1 MWRSGTPCSILRFPA
16 PRVNVSFIRFQRC
29 MPSSHHP
36 SAPGSA
42 SEGDADR
49 LTIAIIDDHPPIRE
63 AMRRGAEER
72 MGMRVVA
79 EASSTE
85 EAFPLIQEHSPNVA
99 IVDLSLS
106 DGQAF
111 GLIEALQAECPDTDL
126 LVFSVYDETV
136 YAERAL
142 RAGAS
147 GYLMKAA
154 STAEVLRA
162 TRRVAEAGVYLSP
175 EMATRA
181 LRGAQRGQAEKIRFP
196 IDDLTDRQ
204 LQVFQML
211 GQGLSIET
219 IANRLGLA
227 RKTVETHRRLAK
239 EKLGYENIDDVI
251 LHAAR
256 WVQAGGRGERH

>member
-1 MWRSGTPCSILRFPA
+1 
-16 PRVNVSFIRFQRC
+16 
-29 MPSSHHP
+29 MPLPHAP

-42 SEGDADR
+42 SDRESDR
-49 LTIAIIDDHPPIRE
+49 LTIAIVDDHPPIRE
-63 AMRRGAEER
+63 AIRRGAEER
-72 MGMRVVA
+72 MEMRVVA

-85 EAFPLIQEHSPNVA
+85 EAFPLITERSPSVA

-106 DGQAF
+106 DGQGF

-162 TRRVAEAGVYLSP
+162 TRCVAEAGVYLSP
-175 EMATRA
+175 EMTTRV
-181 LRGAQRGQAEKIRFP
+181 LRGVQRGQAEEIRFP

-227 RKTVETHRRLAK
+227 RKTVETHRRQAK
-239 EKLGYENIDDVI
+239 EKLGYENIDAVMS
-251 LHAAR
+251 HAAR
-256 WVQAGGRGERH
+256 WVQAGGRGDLR